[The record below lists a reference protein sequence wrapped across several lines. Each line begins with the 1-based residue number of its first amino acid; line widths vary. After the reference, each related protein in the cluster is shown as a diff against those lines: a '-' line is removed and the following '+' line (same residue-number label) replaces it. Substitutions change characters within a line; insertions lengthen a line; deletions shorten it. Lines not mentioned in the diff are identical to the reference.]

1 MMRKI
6 ERENTGLLHP
16 GQDLVVAGYAG
27 LAGTLKLVETKK
39 EETLEIRFEDPN
51 PPGRLEQLLR
61 KLLRGEEL

>member
-1 MMRKI
+1 MKGGI
-6 ERENTGLLHP
+6 
-16 GQDLVVAGYAG
+16 
-27 LAGTLKLVETKK
+27 LVETKK